1 MWLLV
6 ILKNVFVRDNRI
18 VLVTKSFQA
27 CAHICISMIIQ
38 VYNFYFYFRFLYFLS
53 FLIFLFPS
61 SFPSETFFLP
71 LPPSP
76 SSSALPFSVIFS
88 QGDRNPLFL
97 HVTVCI
103 SLMDSVCL
111 CFGVSLYLYF
121 FSFTFFLVNNYWVAI
136 CAKQCTWALG
146 DVWGKQKEGS
156 AWFSLSEDPA
166 V

>member
-6 ILKNVFVRDNRI
+6 ILKNGFIRDNRV

-38 VYNFYFYFRFLYFLS
+38 VYNFYFTSDFY
-53 FLIFLFPS
+53 I
-61 SFPSETFFLP
+61 SFPFLLNFPFPFFFPFWNLP
-71 LPPSP
+71 SSP

-88 QGDRNPLFL
+88 QGDRNPLCP

-111 CFGVSLYLYF
+111 CFWCFTVSLFFFIHFFFCKQLLSSYLCKTMY
-121 FSFTFFLVNNYWVAI
+121 
-136 CAKQCTWALG
+136 LG
-146 DVWGKQKEGS
+146 PRRCVGKTQKEGS

-166 V
+166 M